1 MASKRSLPDYALVF
15 AFALVVHLL
24 VLTRFA
30 GSPLFPPFMGEPKFY
45 ADWAEQIAAGHWAD
59 QQAFPGMPGYA
70 YPLAGLFSLGAN
82 YYAAGLLQ
90 ILCEAAIAALI
101 FQMAAWLYPGARG
114 RWAGILA
121 AVGWT
126 FFQPAQAFSLVLT
139 PAIWGVLAFWGL
151 FFWSM
156 KTESVSR
163 WKPWLGIGAF
173 AGLVATAV
181 PAVLAILPLSLA
193 AAARRL
199 RAPAAIAAA
208 AASLGLGALLGTAPC
223 WVYNR
228 VIAKEPVWFSAQ
240 SGLNAWIGHRP
251 QANGYPELPPEFKRA
266 ERAAILKESV
276 RIAQEATGRTLTRGQ
291 ASQFWADKAT
301 AFLREHPGQRIVIAL
316 VKMRNFW
323 NAARHD
329 DLGVLQPF
337 TEQRIVTPGLGFGI
351 VALFALAALPFSWRR
366 WPASRWVLGAVLL
379 QMLAL
384 VTVYVTESGRLL
396 AVPGLVLLASGT
408 VVGLAQTLASGEVRQ
423 AWKYAAALL
432 AATVLVFATSNQTKS
447 WQEIYQEGQAALQ
460 GGDLNGAYSKLDQAW
475 RTRPGVA
482 DPLNA
487 LGVFYQIGD
496 KKDLSLAA
504 FTDAL
509 KIDPD
514 YSEALVNLGKLEL
527 AEGNTASA
535 KARGEAALKL
545 EPYNTAAKE
554 FLKTCLE
561 KSQ

>member
-1 MASKRSLPDYALVF
+1 MPSKRSLPDYALVF
-15 AFALVVHLL
+15 ALALVVHLL
-24 VLTRFA
+24 VLTRFV
-30 GSPLFPPFMGEPKFY
+30 GSPLFPPFAGELKFY
-45 ADWAEQIAAGHWAD
+45 ADWAEQIAAGHWSA
-59 QQAFPGMPGYA
+59 QGAFPGLPGY
-70 YPLAGLFSLGAN
+70 PFLLAGLFSLGAN
-82 YYAAGLLQ
+82 YYAVGLLQ

-114 RWAGILA
+114 RWAGIVA

-139 PAIWGVLAFWGL
+139 PAIWGVLAFWAL

-156 KTESVSR
+156 KTASVSR
-163 WKPWLGIGAF
+163 WRPWLGIGVV
-173 AGLVATAV
+173 AGLAATAV
-181 PAVLAILPLSLA
+181 PAALAILPLSLA

-199 RAPAAIAAA
+199 RGPAAIAAA
-208 AASLGLGALLGTAPC
+208 AACLGLGALVGTAPC

-228 VIAKEPVWFSAQ
+228 VLAKEPVWFSAQ

-251 QANGYPELPPEFKRA
+251 HANGYPELPPEFKRA
-266 ERAAILKESV
+266 DQAAMLKES
-276 RIAQEATGRTLTRGQ
+276 ILFAQKETGRTLTRGE

-329 DLGVLQPF
+329 DLGVVQPF
-337 TEQRIVTPGLGFGI
+337 TAQGVVTPGLGYGI

-384 VTVYVTESGRLL
+384 VPGYVTESGRLL

-423 AWKYAAALL
+423 AWKYAGALL

-447 WQEIYQEGQAALQ
+447 WQEIYQEGQGALQ
-460 GGDLNGAYSKLDQAW
+460 GGDLYDAYGKLVLARQM
-475 RTRPGVA
+475 RPGVA
-482 DPLNA
+482 DTLNT
-487 LGVFYQIGD
+487 LGVFYQIGT
-496 KKDLSLAA
+496 KKDLSQAA
-504 FTDAL
+504 FSDAL
-509 KIDPD
+509 GIDPE
-514 YSEALVNLGKLEL
+514 YPEALVNLGKLEL
-527 AEGNTASA
+527 AEGNAASA
-535 KARGEAALKL
+535 KARGEAALKV
-545 EPYNTAAKE
+545 EPDNTAARDL
-554 FLKTCLE
+554 LKTCLE
-561 KSQ
+561 KAQ